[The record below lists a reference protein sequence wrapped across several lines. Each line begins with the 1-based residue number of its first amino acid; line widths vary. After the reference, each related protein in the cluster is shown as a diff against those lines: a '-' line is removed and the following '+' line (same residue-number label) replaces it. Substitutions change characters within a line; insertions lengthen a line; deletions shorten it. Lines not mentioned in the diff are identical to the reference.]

1 MAKMYPVIT
10 HNNHHIP
17 LSEQKVY
24 KALSSFLSDEWNV
37 YCNVR
42 LQKFSNNK
50 IQHIESDFIC
60 SHREYGMILLEVK
73 GGINIRFV
81 PEEAQWYSTNLNMDV
96 HPIKNGYSQARSNYF
111 SVLNI
116 LFEKVNK
123 KYSVS
128 NFENSVNIAYG
139 VVFSDVGILSS
150 GNLPIEADKELTL
163 FDYHLNESLEKQLK
177 KTLQHFNSE
186 QGKLN
191 YVLHDELHAL
201 LAPTCELKKS
211 LKSWI
216 NDEQSQIFELTDQQY
231 QLLNFLQMI
240 PKASI
245 YGCAG
250 SGKTLLAIEK
260 AKLEALKGHQ
270 VMLVCFNIQ
279 LGILFRESLSN
290 IENIKSDCFHNIVSE
305 ELSIDSLEYLYN
317 DEYLLE
323 TSLDYLPKYDCIVVD
338 EAQDFNSY
346 RIEVLHEMLKE
357 NGSIYYFWDDKQAIN
372 FNEFSIPNNLPLF
385 TLTTNFRNTEKIF
398 NTIKKHITGDLAIQ
412 HQGPLG
418 RNIEV
423 TETYQP
429 NNTSEMHK
437 ILKSVISKLINS
449 EGLSPSDISVLT
461 LKGQSKT
468 SLYDLNFKFEIS
480 KFENTYLDNK
490 LRIETIRRFKGL
502 ESKVVILTEMD
513 DYVNDSSEQF
523 HDLCY
528 VAISRAIHHCIIIP
542 AEGLELLI

>member
-1 MAKMYPVIT
+1 MAKMFPMILKNVQ
-10 HNNHHIP
+10 HIP
-17 LSEQKVY
+17 LSEQKIY
-24 KALSSFLSDEWNV
+24 NALRSFLSDDWTV

-42 LQKFSNNK
+42 MQKFLNNK
-50 IQHIESDFIC
+50 VQHIESDFIC
-60 SHREYGMILLEVK
+60 SHREFGVILLEVK
-73 GGINIRFV
+73 GGINIRYV
-81 PEEAQWYSTNLNMDV
+81 PEEAQWYSTNLKMDV
-96 HPIKNGYSQARSNYF
+96 HPIKNGYTQARANYF
-111 SVLNI
+111 TLKNI
-116 LFEKVNK
+116 LFDKIYNK
-123 KYSVS
+123 YTVS
-128 NFENSVNIAYG
+128 NLESSINLAYG

-150 GNLPIEADKELTL
+150 GNLPIEADKEITL
-163 FDYHLNESLEKQLK
+163 FDYHLNENLEKHFK
-177 KTLQHFNSE
+177 KILQYFNSE
-186 QGKLN
+186 QRKLN
-191 YVLHDELHAL
+191 YVLYDELHTL
-201 LAPTCELKKS
+201 LASTCELKKS

-216 NDEQSQIFELTDQQY
+216 NDEQNHIFELTDQQY
-231 QLLNFLQMI
+231 QILNFLQMI

-279 LGILFRESLSN
+279 LGTMFKESLSN
-290 IENIKSDCFHNIVSE
+290 IENVKSDCYHNIISE
-305 ELSIDSLEYLYN
+305 EFSIESLEYLYN

-323 TSLDYLPKYDCIVVD
+323 KALEYSPKFDCIVVD

-346 RIEVLHEMLKE
+346 RIEVLNEMLKE
-357 NGSIYYFWDDKQAIN
+357 NGSVYYFWDDKQAIN
-372 FNEFSIPNNLPLF
+372 FNDFSIPNDLPIF

-398 NTIKKHITGDLAIQ
+398 NTIKKHITSNLTLQ

-418 RNIEV
+418 RDIEV
-423 TETYQP
+423 TESYQS
-429 NNTSEMHK
+429 NNTYEMHK
-437 ILKSVISKLINS
+437 ILKSVISRLINI

-468 SLYDLNFKFEIS
+468 SLYDFNLKYETR
-480 KFENTYLDNK
+480 KFENTYLDDK

-513 DYVNDSSEQF
+513 DYVNNSTGQF

-542 AEGLELLI
+542 AQGLELLI